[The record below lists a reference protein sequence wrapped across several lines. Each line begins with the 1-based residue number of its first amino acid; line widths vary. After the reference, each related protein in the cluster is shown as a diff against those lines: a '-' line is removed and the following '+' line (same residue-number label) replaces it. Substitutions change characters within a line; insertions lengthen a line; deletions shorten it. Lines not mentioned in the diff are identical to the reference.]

1 MAALSE
7 DKAIGLLGVEKIAG
21 TDAQRQ
27 KLFLRLGEL
36 VELNGEQWVRD
47 NKEQLIREWE
57 TIIQQGYLKRH

>member
-1 MAALSE
+1 MAAISE

-21 TDAQRQ
+21 TAAQRQ
-27 KLFLRLGEL
+27 KLSLRLGEL

-57 TIIQQGYLKRH
+57 YIIQQGYLKRH